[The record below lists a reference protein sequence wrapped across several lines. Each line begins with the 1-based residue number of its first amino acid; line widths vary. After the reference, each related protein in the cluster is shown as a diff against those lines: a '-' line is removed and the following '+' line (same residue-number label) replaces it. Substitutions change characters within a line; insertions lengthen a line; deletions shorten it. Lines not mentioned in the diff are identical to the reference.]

1 MLVRMPHPVLGEVPM
16 IGNPMA
22 LSSSPPVYR
31 RPPPGLGEHTAEIL
45 RELGYAADEVAR
57 LDPRRSDGLG

>member
-1 MLVRMPHPVLGEVPM
+1 VPV

-22 LSSSPPVYR
+22 MSSSPPVYR

-45 RELGYAADEVAR
+45 RELGYGPEEIAR
-57 LDPRRSDGLG
+57 LAAQSAARLG